1 MDNKKYQTYI
11 YTGEDYSLDD
21 IFEEEHEITTTPD
34 QSTPEMRDRLIK
46 NLIEEGHLEL
56 VTLN

>member
-1 MDNKKYQTYI
+1 MVEKKYQSYI

-21 IFEEEHEITTTPD
+21 IFEEEDEIMTTPD

-56 VTLN
+56 VTIN

>member
-1 MDNKKYQTYI
+1 MAEKKYQSYI

-21 IFEEEHEITTTPD
+21 IFEGEDEIMTTPD

-56 VTLN
+56 VTIN

>member
-1 MDNKKYQTYI
+1 MDDKKYQSYI
-11 YTGEDYSLDD
+11 YIGEDYSLDD
-21 IFEEEHEITTTPD
+21 IFGEEDEITTTPD

-56 VTLN
+56 VTIN